1 MATFTQRII
10 ERSCLAR
17 FRQLNVL
24 FSSVDLPTLALLVW
38 IERANWCSFFKTC
51 LYIHMLGDFR
61 CAPVLVVLR
70 VLDVLTVLLGFLRA
84 LASAQES
91 LLLVY

>member
-1 MATFTQRII
+1 
-10 ERSCLAR
+10 
-17 FRQLNVL
+17 
-24 FSSVDLPTLALLVW
+24 
-38 IERANWCSFFKTC
+38 
-51 LYIHMLGDFR
+51 MLGDFR